1 MASAARGRLRDVPEF
16 DFDIDALAAGLPVG
30 ERAPLL
36 ARAGAPAGA
45 RLVVTA
51 PPGSGKTTVVPAVL
65 ANARRALD
73 PARPGRVVVT
83 GPRRMAVRAAAR
95 RLARL
100 AGARLG
106 DEVGFTVRGESR
118 TGPRTRVEFVTTGVL
133 VNRLLRDPDL
143 AGVGAIVL
151 DEVHERDLD
160 TDLAFA
166 MAYDVAELRSDL
178 ALVVMSPTLDAAAW
192 AGLLGPDA
200 RIVDVPGALFD
211 LEVIHA
217 PPPGGVLAAHRG
229 HLAREFAAHLTRVT
243 AETARRTGGSV
254 LVFVPTRGDV
264 AEMVGRVAAC
274 GLEAA
279 GLSGA
284 QSAREQDA
292 VLAGGG
298 GPRVVV
304 ATSVAE
310 SSLTVPGVRAVVDSG
325 LSREPR
331 FDAGRGVPGLVTVRE
346 SRASAEQRA
355 GRAARLGP
363 GTAVRCFAADDW
375 AGMAAQ
381 ALPQVRVADL
391 SGAVLALA
399 CWGSARGAGMALPEP
414 LPQDGADR
422 AVGLLQRLGA
432 LDADERVTDRGRR
445 LALLPVEPRLAR
457 ALLDGAGLLGA
468 DEAGRVVAMLA
479 AGGPGDDDLVA
490 RARALGR
497 GTAPGAR
504 EWAHEAARLAALVG
518 PRGGRGAPPGAP
530 SPRAG
535 GLGTALA
542 HPV

>member
-1 MASAARGRLRDVPEF
+1 MPEF

-166 MAYDVAELRSDL
+166 MAHDVAELRSDL
-178 ALVVMSPTLDAAAW
+178 ALVVMSATLDAAAW

-355 GRAARLGP
+355 GRAAGLGP

-432 LDADERVTDRGRR
+432 LDADERVTD
-445 LALLPVEPRLAR
+445 
-457 ALLDGAGLLGA
+457 
-468 DEAGRVVAMLA
+468 
-479 AGGPGDDDLVA
+479 
-490 RARALGR
+490 
-497 GTAPGAR
+497 
-504 EWAHEAARLAALVG
+504 
-518 PRGGRGAPPGAP
+518 
-530 SPRAG
+530 
-535 GLGTALA
+535 
-542 HPV
+542 